1 MDYLE
6 PYLEQLGLLPSAD
19 DAAVALSR
27 QQAVKLRD
35 DCLAELKQRLVDQA
49 NLIQTA
55 FDKVFTHSLT
65 HLLRHVARRLAA
77 TQLTGGA
84 GAGGRGH
91 RPIQIV
97 ATPLNIAVLL
107 TRCGQLLLS
116 KISKFD
122 AVRCQ
127 ILRLKCTKFDFRWG
141 SAPEPSGGA

>member
-55 FDKVFTHSLT
+55 FDKVLTHSLT
-65 HLLRHVARRLAA
+65 VSRRPPPSSYAVNRWRW
-77 TQLTGGA
+77 
-84 GAGGRGH
+84 GRGEGAQAH
-91 RPIQIV
+91 PNRGHPPQYSRTLDTLWPV
-97 ATPLNIAVLL
+97 ASQQN
-107 TRCGQLLLS
+107 
-116 KISKFD
+116 
-122 AVRCQ
+122 
-127 ILRLKCTKFDFRWG
+127 
-141 SAPEPSGGA
+141 

>member
-55 FDKVFTHSLT
+55 FDKVLTHSLT
-65 HLLRHVARRLAA
+65 HCVTSPAA
-77 TQLTGGA
+77 
-84 GAGGRGH
+84 
-91 RPIQIV
+91 
-97 ATPLNIAVLL
+97 
-107 TRCGQLLLS
+107 
-116 KISKFD
+116 
-122 AVRCQ
+122 
-127 ILRLKCTKFDFRWG
+127 
-141 SAPEPSGGA
+141 